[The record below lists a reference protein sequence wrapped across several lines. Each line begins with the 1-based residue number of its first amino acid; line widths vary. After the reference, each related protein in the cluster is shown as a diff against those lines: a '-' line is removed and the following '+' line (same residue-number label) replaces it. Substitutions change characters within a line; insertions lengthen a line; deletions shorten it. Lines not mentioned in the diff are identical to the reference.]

1 MIRQKNL
8 SILSN
13 RLTRSGGRR
22 LPEALLE
29 RDYCLSWFLIGF
41 SRSFLKDRLVFKG
54 GTALKK
60 MYFED
65 YRFSEDLDFT
75 LVKDTSW
82 EEILR
87 GLGEISKDVQKASGI
102 QIRFDRKD
110 KDSHQNSHTFYLAYE
125 GPLPRQYAAGVKV
138 DITLK
143 EKIVTPPIMRP
154 LLRGYEEYEDIPEN
168 IPVLVYSLDE
178 IASEKV
184 VALNDLARNEP
195 RDLYD
200 LWFLLSGNHVH
211 GPELISIIQEK
222 LKFRG
227 RQLHKEKQILKTK
240 EARLDRLWTA
250 RLESQMADLP
260 NFQTVFRFV
269 RKSLRDA
276 NVSARQGSR
285 RILP

>member
-8 SILSN
+8 SLLSN
-13 RLTRSGGRR
+13 RLTRSEGRR
-22 LPEALLE
+22 LPETVLE
-29 RDYCLSWFLIGF
+29 RDYCLSWFLIGL
-41 SRSFLKDRLVFKG
+41 SQSFLKDRLVFKG

-60 MYFED
+60 MYFEN

-75 LVKDTSW
+75 LVKETSW

-87 GLGEISKDVQKASGI
+87 GLDEISKDIQKASGI

-125 GPLPRQYAAGVKV
+125 GPLPRQYAASVKV

-143 EKIVTPPIMRP
+143 EKVVTPPITRP
-154 LLRGYEEYEDIPEN
+154 LLRGYEEYEDIPKN
-168 IPVLVYSLDE
+168 VPVLVYALDE

-184 VALNDLARNEP
+184 VALHDPARNEP

-200 LWFLLSGNHVH
+200 LWFLLSGDHVH
-211 GPELISIIQEK
+211 APELISIIQEK

-227 RQLHKEKQILKTK
+227 RHLDKEGQILKTK
-240 EARLDRLWTA
+240 EARLAKLWIG
-250 RLESQMADLP
+250 RLESQMVDLP
-260 NFQTVFRFV
+260 KFEMVFRFV
-269 RKSLRDA
+269 RKSLREA
-276 NVSARQGSR
+276 GISR
-285 RILP
+285 

>member
-8 SILSN
+8 SLLSN

-22 LPEALLE
+22 LPEAVLE
-29 RDYCLSWFLIGF
+29 RDYCLSWFLIGL
-41 SRSFLKDRLVFKG
+41 SRSFLKDRIVFKG

-75 LVKDTSW
+75 LVKETSW

-87 GLGEISKDVQKASGI
+87 GLDEISKDIQQVSGI
-102 QIRFDRKD
+102 RIRFDRKGE
-110 KDSHQNSHTFYLAYE
+110 DSHQNSHTFYLAYE
-125 GPLPRQYAAGVKV
+125 GPLPRHYAAIVKV
-138 DITLK
+138 DITLR
-143 EKIVTPPIMRP
+143 EKVVTPPISRP
-154 LLRGYEEYEDIPEN
+154 LLRGYEEYKDIPRN
-168 IPVLVYSLDE
+168 VPLLVYSLDE

-184 VALNDLARNEP
+184 VALHDPARNEP

-211 GPELISIIQEK
+211 GPELISIIHEK

-227 RQLHKEKQILKTK
+227 RKPGMERQILKTK
-240 EARLDRLWTA
+240 EARLERLWVG
-250 RLESQMADLP
+250 RLEAQVVDLP

-269 RKSLRDA
+269 RKSLREA
-276 NVSARQGSR
+276 G
-285 RILP
+285 I